1 MMPRPRNSPTTIVE
15 IGAGAFKDRCLQLL
29 DQVARGE
36 IEVIVTKHGNPVAH
50 LVRPTR
56 DVPSAF
62 GSMRGTVLDHD
73 DIVSPDLGEWGDL
86 A

>member
-1 MMPRPRNSPTTIVE
+1 MPHRRKSDTTVLE

-36 IEVIVTKHGNPVAH
+36 IEVMVTKHGRPVAH
-50 LVRPTR
+50 LIRPSR

-62 GSMRGTVLDHD
+62 GSMRGTVVDHD
-73 DIVSPDLGEWGDL
+73 DIVAPDVGEWGDL